1 MLLVLIELFYDRIL
15 LPRNFFPHKV
25 ETVLLHKFGKAVW
38 RGIQFCKNCLF
49 CFHKKLPIVVFVLFY
64 SALVLSH
71 NLQEHV
77 NQWLQKSSVNGLISS
92 DDK

>member
-15 LPRNFFPHKV
+15 LPRNFFSHKV
-25 ETVLLHKFGKAVW
+25 ETVLLYKFGKSVR